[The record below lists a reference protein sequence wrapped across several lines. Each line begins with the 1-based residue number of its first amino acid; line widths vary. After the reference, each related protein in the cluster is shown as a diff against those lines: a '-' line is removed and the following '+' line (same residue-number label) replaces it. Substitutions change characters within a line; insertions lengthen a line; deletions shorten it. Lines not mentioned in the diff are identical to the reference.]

1 MSLKT
6 EAMSNTEATSRTM
19 TAAPSVRPRRANQI
33 APSRDG
39 GNGAELMQDSSRG
52 VCAPVSER
60 LHPRSYGFR
69 RSTSAAQPETT
80 MTSRLLL
87 NFALALAALGCGST
101 YEQRDPTGETFP
113 SVTGESLE
121 GTEYRIPEAFAGEPV
136 LLLVGYDQDTQ
147 FDIDRWLLGL
157 TQAGVTIRVHELPT
171 IPGLAPRM
179 FSGSI
184 DKGMR
189 SGIPSEDWGAVI
201 TVYGDGDK
209 IARLTGNK
217 NSLPGRVILLDANGR
232 VIFFHDRGYSVGTL
246 QRLRSTIQT
255 ERTK

>member
-1 MSLKT
+1 ML
-6 EAMSNTEATSRTM
+6 
-19 TAAPSVRPRRANQI
+19 P
-33 APSRDG
+33 
-39 GNGAELMQDSSRG
+39 
-52 VCAPVSER
+52 
-60 LHPRSYGFR
+60 
-69 RSTSAAQPETT
+69 
-80 MTSRLLL
+80 RLLL
-87 NFALALAALGCGST
+87 LPVLALAGLGCGST
-101 YEQRDPTGETFP
+101 HDRRDPTGETFP
-113 SVTGESLE
+113 SVTGTSLE
-121 GTEYRIPEAFAGEPV
+121 GTEHRIPDAFAGEPV

-157 TQAGVTIRVHELPT
+157 TQAGVTVRTHELPT

-184 DKGMR
+184 DNGMR

-201 TVYGDGDK
+201 TVYADGDK
-209 IARLTGNK
+209 IAKFTGNK

-246 QRLRSTIQT
+246 QRMSAKLQD